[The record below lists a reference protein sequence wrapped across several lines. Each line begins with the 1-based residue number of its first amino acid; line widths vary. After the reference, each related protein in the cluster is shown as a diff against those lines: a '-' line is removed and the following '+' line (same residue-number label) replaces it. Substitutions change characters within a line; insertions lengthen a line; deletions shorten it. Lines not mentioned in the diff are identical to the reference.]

1 MENIF
6 IADKFRGIG
15 LNEPFA
21 SVTLVL
27 NIMSKLPALPA
38 ILMANDLLDGD
49 VLFLGP
55 SAWERSHGKAQIAH
69 GASEAEALLARAA
82 RDFKANVIVDPY
94 LVQVAI
100 SADGEPVPVHYR
112 ERMRTLGPTTRLDL
126 GKQAEA

>member
-6 IADKFRGIG
+6 IAAKFRGIG
-15 LNEPFA
+15 LNEHFA
-21 SVTLVL
+21 ALTLVL
-27 NIMSKLPALPA
+27 SIMSKSPALPA
-38 ILMANDLLDGD
+38 ILMANDLLDGE

-55 SAWERSHGKAQIAH
+55 AAWELSHHKAQIAH
-69 GASEAEALLARAA
+69 GVSEAEGLLTRAA